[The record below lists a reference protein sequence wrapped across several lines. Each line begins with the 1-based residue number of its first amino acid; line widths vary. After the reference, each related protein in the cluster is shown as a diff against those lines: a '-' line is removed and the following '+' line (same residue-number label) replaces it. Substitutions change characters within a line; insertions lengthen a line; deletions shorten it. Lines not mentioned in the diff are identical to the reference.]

1 MTRTPRY
8 TRRQVLQIAGQA
20 GAGLAAA
27 ACLREST
34 PPTTVAAPTGVDLVD
49 LDPLALTI
57 AMVRFDTSHN
67 GEGGVT
73 LPHAQW
79 LKAKWDAAGAVTE
92 IIPTPKPDNVHF
104 VARIKGAGPTPPL
117 LLLGHSDV
125 VSVERDRWSVDP
137 YSGEIKDGWVYGR
150 GTLDMKGANAAFMSA
165 LLRHRSEGTV
175 FDRDII
181 FLSDCDEEAGPH
193 GARWLAERHWEKI
206 DAGAVLTEGGWLLTQ
221 SDGTTPMMA
230 TLTRQDKISALVEL
244 SAQGTTTH
252 SSKPLPDAAI
262 VRLNR
267 ALVRLSDYQPAVFI
281 GDVAR
286 GHFEA
291 LAERTENPKLA
302 TAVRLM
308 LGASNQDERNR
319 AGALVAQLSA
329 YPALHNAFIRH
340 TLSFVIQQAGYRVNV
355 IPGTATA
362 QVSVRFVPGGPS
374 VTETVAEIRAA
385 INDPQIT
392 TRLKGF
398 RIDETHEQVLARL
411 EEAMTKPASSIDT
424 DVFRAW
430 QRAVAT
436 TYPQAVA
443 VAGLFEAGT
452 SGGVWRQRGI
462 PVYGI
467 YPYAVDNDTI
477 NRMHGND
484 ERVRVDALQRGA
496 QFMYELFGQ
505 FRSG

>member
-8 TRRQVLQIAGQA
+8 TRRHVLQVAGQF
-20 GAGLAAA
+20 GAGLAAVG
-27 ACLREST
+27 CLRDST
-34 PPTTVAAPTGVDLVD
+34 PSNAAATPAGIDPAD
-49 LDPLALTI
+49 LDPLALTV

-67 GEGGVT
+67 GDGGVT

-79 LKAKWDAAGAVTE
+79 LKAKWDAAGATTE

-104 VARIKGAGPTPPL
+104 IARIKGAGPAPPL

-137 YSGEIKDGWVYGR
+137 YGGEVKDGWVYGR

-193 GARWLAERHWEKI
+193 GTRWLAERHWDKI
-206 DAGAVLTEGGWLLTQ
+206 DAGAVLTEGGWLLTRP
-221 SDGTTPMMA
+221 DGTTPMMV
-230 TLTRQDKISALVEL
+230 TLTRQDKISTLVEL

-267 ALVRLSDYQPAVFI
+267 ALTRLSDYQPAVFI
-281 GDVAR
+281 SDVAR

-291 LAERTENPKLA
+291 LAERTENAKLA

-308 LGASNQDERNR
+308 LGASSQDERNR
-319 AGALVAQLSA
+319 ASALVVQLST
-329 YPALHNAFIRH
+329 YPALHNAFMRH

-355 IPGTATA
+355 IPGTATG
-362 QVSVRFVPGGPS
+362 QVNVRFIPGGPS
-374 VTETVAEIRAA
+374 VTQTLAEMRAA

-392 TRLKGF
+392 MRLKGL
-398 RIDETHEQVLARL
+398 RNDETQEQVVARL
-411 EEAMTKPASSIDT
+411 EETMTKPASSTDT

-430 QRAVAT
+430 QRVVGT

-443 VAGLFEAGT
+443 VPGLFEAGT
-452 SGGVWRQRGI
+452 SGGVWRQRDI

-484 ERVRVDALQRGA
+484 ERVRVDALQQGA

-505 FRSG
+505 FRSR